1 MDNLMVE
8 VFKHFQMKVVPRIL
22 LLQTQ
27 ENPIMVLV
35 SVHSPVQTL
44 DELGEELV
52 KSCDRLDAHVYQVS
66 RNTLLHWHTILYA
79 VIMQAW
85 TFLRTDAYYK
95 TECSITEIRISSQHQ
110 AFHSPV
116 CVFPLIR

>member
-1 MDNLMVE
+1 MDNLMVK

-35 SVHSPVQTL
+35 SVHSPVQIL

-52 KSCDRLDAHVYQVS
+52 KRL
-66 RNTLLHWHTILYA
+66 
-79 VIMQAW
+79 
-85 TFLRTDAYYK
+85 
-95 TECSITEIRISSQHQ
+95 
-110 AFHSPV
+110 
-116 CVFPLIR
+116 